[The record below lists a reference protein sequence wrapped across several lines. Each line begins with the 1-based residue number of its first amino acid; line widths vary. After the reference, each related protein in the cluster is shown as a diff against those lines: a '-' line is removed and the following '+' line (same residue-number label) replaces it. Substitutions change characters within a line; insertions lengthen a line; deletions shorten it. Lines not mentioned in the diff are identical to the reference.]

1 MLNRFV
7 FFPTLG
13 LYVLV
18 EVIIGDDPVQMGKP
32 VGLLHQFSFE
42 LLSLGDVLHN
52 VVDRP
57 EIPVLGF
64 EHLLYVL
71 PAGIIGGVRA
81 RIQL

>member
-32 VGLLHQFSFE
+32 VGLLHQFSLE
-42 LLSLGDVLHN
+42 LLSLGNVLHN
-52 VVDRP
+52 VIDRP

>member
-1 MLNRFV
+1 
-7 FFPTLG
+7 
-13 LYVLV
+13 
-18 EVIIGDDPVQMGKP
+18 MGKP

-71 PAGIIGGVRA
+71 PAGIIGGVRT